1 MKVERLIKT
10 SIVAG
15 ILAVMGLVGRVGAQ
29 PSMEPS
35 ATDKVRIQGWALN
48 MSNVAPGAN
57 QTIQIT
63 INAWSNP
70 SQRQHLIDTFLEK
83 KQGGLLSELE
93 KQPELG
99 RFNFPGYMGPDPN
112 SIMRLGTDIRYAM
125 SFPGEDGGRRIVIIT
140 PRVIGFREARNQ
152 PRTIDYP
159 FTLFEMRFDKA
170 GKGEGRMAYMTQ
182 INFDK
187 KKNAIELE
195 NYSSEPVRLNNL
207 KLEVLK

>member
-70 SQRQHLIDTFLEK
+70 SQRQHLIDTFLE
-83 KQGGLLSELE
+83 
-93 KQPELG
+93 
-99 RFNFPGYMGPDPN
+99 
-112 SIMRLGTDIRYAM
+112 
-125 SFPGEDGGRRIVIIT
+125 
-140 PRVIGFREARNQ
+140 
-152 PRTIDYP
+152 
-159 FTLFEMRFDKA
+159 
-170 GKGEGRMAYMTQ
+170 
-182 INFDK
+182 
-187 KKNAIELE
+187 
-195 NYSSEPVRLNNL
+195 
-207 KLEVLK
+207 